1 VDAAPDSA
9 AADSRTLTIA
19 DWRRRN
25 PATASPATQQ
35 KGRFS
40 AEAAGVE
47 FSAMRPLTRD
57 EVTAALGET
66 DDLIVVE
73 ILRTGATPDE
83 LAEALAWL
91 ANNEPLM
98 NIGKPLASGRVGRLV
113 EILESAYEEEPG
125 PMGHRV

>member
-1 VDAAPDSA
+1 M
-9 AADSRTLTIA
+9 
-19 DWRRRN
+19 
-25 PATASPATQQ
+25 
-35 KGRFS
+35 K
-40 AEAAGVE
+40 
-47 FSAMRPLTRD
+47 PLTHD
-57 EVTAALGET
+57 DVTAALGET

-113 EILESAYEEEPG
+113 EILESADEGEPG

>member
-1 VDAAPDSA
+1 M
-9 AADSRTLTIA
+9 
-19 DWRRRN
+19 
-25 PATASPATQQ
+25 
-35 KGRFS
+35 K
-40 AEAAGVE
+40 
-47 FSAMRPLTRD
+47 PLTRD

-98 NIGKPLASGRVGRLV
+98 NIGKPLAAGRVGRLI

>member
-1 VDAAPDSA
+1 VDSAPDPA

-19 DWRRRN
+19 IDAGASCDGVTCH
-25 PATASPATQQ
+25 ATE
-35 KGRFS
+35 GRFS
-40 AEAAGVE
+40 AETATVE
-47 FSAMRPLTRD
+47 FSAMKPLTRD